1 MFDFEK
7 LMVYQ
12 KAKIFNAETRKYLKT
27 SKLDISTTDQLR
39 RASLSIVLN
48 IAEGSGRFSKPDRKN
63 FFTISRSSIFEVVA
77 IYDVLRDEGH
87 ISEMEFQDFYI
98 LAEELSRI
106 LLAMIK
112 NLKQ

>member
-7 LMVYQ
+7 LTVYH
-12 KAKIFNAETRKYLKT
+12 KAKEFNAATWKYLK
-27 SKLDISTTDQLR
+27 KNQIDRSTADQLR

-48 IAEGSGRFSKPDRKN
+48 ISEGSGRFSKPDRKN
-63 FFTISRSSIFEVVA
+63 FFTISRSSVFEVVA
-77 IYDVLRDEGH
+77 VYDVLKDEGH
-87 ISEMEFQDFYI
+87 ISEKEFHDFYI

-106 LLAMIK
+106 LLTMIK